1 MTVVLSQPN
10 IPARQSI
17 DGWMRKRLH
26 WCLMLP
32 GVLLLLILASSQP
45 IAAAEQPIVRMQLEP
60 ISLRSRTGG
69 PIGLRIKLNYNRD
82 QILEGDLKLK
92 VYDGQPD
99 FGTLRST
106 LRYEG
111 IVLQGS
117 DAIFNMLLPP
127 LRDAMSKS
135 FDIEAWFETETERIP
150 LSSSVMI
157 KNPPDTFSVMSNDFQ
172 QRSAVLCST
181 TSRTSLSRVNSTRGQ
196 LQNMLSPVRLLTT
209 ESQSE
214 LVYFPASRTGVS
226 MPEDPLAL
234 CCYDIVLVTDGA
246 LSQLEPAQLE
256 ALVTWTKAGGS
267 LCVAPTDSGV
277 ANHHLDFLRNVLPQ
291 DGNRLILTDD
301 GYITFATGEAGI
313 CAAYTGLGRCV
324 LLPHQP
330 DPAAEL
336 SPDERAWV
344 CEFLWKA
351 RGISYPK
358 PGESFADAHRLR
370 PPVPPTP
377 DPGMTAFDQQ
387 DPMPYG
393 KITPKSSAFGKM
405 CQMILMPSD
414 VRMVPTSVIVGL
426 LVAYVLAV
434 GPVDYILLG
443 MLGIRRFTWIVFPL
457 VTLVFTLLMVAVAHH
472 YLGSNETG
480 GRFTVTDVVDNGQ
493 PIRESTVT
501 LQFVGSRRD
510 STTPMKSGLI
520 SSVNSET
527 LTLNGRFPNDYSAD
541 RKIEQWSP
549 ELTRTFTLSPG
560 SIPGLSF
567 DWNDPGLVTTTNG
580 RRQLQH
586 ALSHTDG
593 IECINASVINL
604 QDTHTLIGIALP
616 RVDSSVDPDYQQYAY
631 NQNLPPHLV
640 PLTAQTGSRSGLKG
654 LFRFFSQ
661 VSPGGAAPMEDLPI
675 LDYSNP
681 DQWLLLILLK
691 TDDGY
696 HLIRKLYCLTDADG
710 Q

>member
-1 MTVVLSQPN
+1 MMVQSRAN
-10 IPARQSI
+10 IPASRTEA
-17 DGWMRKRLH
+17 GWPRNRR
-26 WCLMLP
+26 CGCFTLP
-32 GVLLLLILASSQP
+32 GALLLLILAASQP
-45 IAAAEQPIVRMQLEP
+45 VMAAEQPIVRMQLEP

-82 QILEGDLKLK
+82 QILEGDLELK
-92 VYDGQPD
+92 IYDGQRNVNM
-99 FGTLRST
+99 LRST

-127 LRDAMSKS
+127 LRDATGKS
-135 FDIEAWFETETERIP
+135 FDIEAWFVTATERIP

-157 KNPPDTFSVMSNDFQ
+157 KNPPDTFSVMSNDIR

-181 TSRTSLSRVNSTRGQ
+181 TGRTSVSRVNSSRGY
-196 LQNMLSPVRLLTT
+196 LQNMLSPVRLLTR
-209 ESQSE
+209 ESQPG
-214 LVYFPASRTGVS
+214 LVYFPSSRSGLS

-234 CCYDIVLVTDGA
+234 CCYDVVLITDGA
-246 LSQLEPAQLE
+246 LSQLEPTQLQ

-267 LCVAPTDSGV
+267 LCVAPTDAGV
-277 ANHHLDFLRNVLPQ
+277 ANHHLDFLRNVLPL
-291 DGNRLILTDD
+291 DGDRLILTDD

-330 DPAAEL
+330 DPSAGL
-336 SPDERAWV
+336 SSEERTWI

-370 PPVPPTP
+370 PALPPALEP
-377 DPGMTAFDQQ
+377 DYSGFNQQYDQSL
-387 DPMPYG
+387 YG
-393 KITPKSSAFGKM
+393 KITPKNSAFGDM

-414 VRMVPTSVIVGL
+414 VRMVPTSVIVSL

-434 GPVDYILLG
+434 GPVDYVLLG
-443 MLGIRRFTWIVFPL
+443 MLRIRKFTWIVFPL

-480 GRFTVTDVVDNGQ
+480 GRFTITDVVDNGQ
-493 PIRESTVT
+493 PIRESTVS

-510 STTPMKSGLI
+510 TTTPMKSGLI
-520 SSVNSET
+520 SSVQSET
-527 LTLNGRFPNDYSAD
+527 LSLNGRFPNDYSAD

-549 ELTRTFTLSPG
+549 ELTRTFTLSPN
-560 SIPGLSF
+560 SLPNLTF
-567 DWNDPGLVTTTNG
+567 DWNDAGLVTTVDG

-586 ALSHTDG
+586 ALSHADG
-593 IECINASVINL
+593 VECISASVMNL
-604 QDTHTLIGIALP
+604 QDTHAVVGMAIP
-616 RVDSSVDPDYQQYAY
+616 RFDLRTTPEYQQYAY
-631 NQNLPPHLV
+631 TQDLPPYLV
-640 PLTAQTGSRSGLKG
+640 PLTAQTSSRSGVQG
-654 LFRFFSQ
+654 VFRFFSQ

-696 HLIRKLYCLTDADG
+696 HLIRKLYCLTDTEG
-710 Q
+710 